1 MVDLNLNENEVC
13 YLSED
18 LARMPSL
25 QTLRLQ
31 NNQLKLNGL
40 PDGIF
45 SESNVRK
52 STPPHSLSHIS
63 YIYTVRM
70 SFAFQISQILVEGNL
85 FEMDALRSFD
95 G

>member
-52 STPPHSLSHIS
+52 STPPHPILFHIFPI
-63 YIYTVRM
+63 YIYIYVICFPDIPNSGGGKPVR
-70 SFAFQISQILVEGNL
+70 
-85 FEMDALRSFD
+85 D
-95 G
+95 GRAQEL